1 MALHTGNVTVGT
13 TPTLLSSSPRR
24 GLDDV
29 HWVEVIVPAAGS
41 TVYVGGSDVTSS
53 NGRPVAPS
61 SSVEASWAATLG
73 PEDHLYGV
81 TASGTQAVRVLRS
94 REPV

>member
-13 TPTLLSSSPRR
+13 TPTLLSNSPRR

-29 HWVEVIVPAAGS
+29 HWVEVIVAANGS
-41 TVYVGGSDVTSS
+41 VVYVGGSDVTSS
-53 NGRPVAPS
+53 NGRPITPTATS
-61 SSVEASWAATLG
+61 EDSWSATLG
-73 PEDHLYGV
+73 PEDHLYAV